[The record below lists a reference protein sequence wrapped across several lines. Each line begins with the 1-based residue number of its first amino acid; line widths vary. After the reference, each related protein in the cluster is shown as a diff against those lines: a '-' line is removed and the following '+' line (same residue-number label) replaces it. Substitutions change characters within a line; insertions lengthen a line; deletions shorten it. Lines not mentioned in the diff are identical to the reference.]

1 MEREASESRRGD
13 RYIGAVRGEVPE
25 WPNGAPC

>member
-1 MEREASESRRGD
+1 MAPAASESPRAD
-13 RYIGAVRGEVPE
+13 RYIGALRGEVPE

>member
-1 MEREASESRRGD
+1 MALSPSESRRAD
-13 RYIGAVRGEVPE
+13 RYIGASRGEVPE